1 MRSSSALPRYSR
13 ASFATGERLPRG
25 PAARDGD
32 LGSRFTRIGGG
43 QVGGKAAGLLRL
55 LDGLATAFPDGRFG
69 CAAHPGDHDHRKMI
83 FKLAGTP
90 ASRKGG
96 LTTGRVTV
104 RPKKS
109 N

>member
-1 MRSSSALPRYSR
+1 MPLKPDKLTNVNHRPDGSLTARCP
-13 ASFATGERLPRG
+13 ACAGTGNDNKGEHL
-25 PAARDGD
+25 
-32 LGSRFTRIGGG
+32 II
-43 QVGGKAAGLLRL
+43 
-55 LDGLATAFPDGRFG
+55 FPDGRFG

-90 ASRKGG
+90 ASRKGD